1 MRLVEIYTQPIEER
15 KAAAALGAALAMT
28 MGNPTQ
34 APWQGSPERSPPATA
49 EQNLEIL
56 VNAARRAGITGVELA
71 QLLAQAAHETAHFT
85 KMVEPESAARKN
97 DIAVN
102 PGKARRLGNVEP
114 GDGLK
119 YKGRGHFHITSK
131 ATYEYLARK
140 MNLPIDQYP
149 ELLYDP
155 YTAADA
161 SIVFWKTQ
169 VQPRVKDWT
178 DTARVTKIING
189 GYNGLQSRQQ
199 LFNKYL
205 SKVSTKETN
214 RI

>member
-1 MRLVEIYTQPIEER
+1 MRLVELYTEPIEER
-15 KAAAALGAALAMT
+15 KAVAALGAAMAMT

-34 APWQGSPERSPPATA
+34 APFDRPPERSQPATA

-56 VNAARRAGITGVELA
+56 VNAARRAGITGIELA
-71 QLLAQAAHETAHFT
+71 QLLAQAAHETANFT

-97 DIAVN
+97 DITVN
-102 PGKARRLGNVEP
+102 PDKARRLGNVEP

-119 YKGRGHFHITSK
+119 YKGRGHFHITTR

-155 YTAADA
+155 HTAADA
-161 SIVFWKTQ
+161 TIVFWKTQ
-169 VQPRVKDWT
+169 VQPRVRDWT

-189 GYNGLQSRQQ
+189 GYNGLNSRQA
-199 LFNKYL
+199 LFKKYL
-205 SKVSTKETN
+205 SKVDPKQN
-214 RI
+214 I